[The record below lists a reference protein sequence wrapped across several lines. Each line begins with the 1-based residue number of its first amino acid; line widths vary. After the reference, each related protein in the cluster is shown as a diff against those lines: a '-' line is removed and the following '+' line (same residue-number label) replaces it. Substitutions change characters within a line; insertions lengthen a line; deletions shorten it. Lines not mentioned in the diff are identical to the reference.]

1 MLHSKKYSQQYS
13 KMLLFLPALFVII
26 PSTKADS
33 KKNLRYLSETHFEF
47 SIELYKEMAK
57 SREENIVLAG
67 LVMIMG

>member
-1 MLHSKKYSQQYS
+1 
-13 KMLLFLPALFVII
+13 MLLFLPALFVII

-67 LVMIMG
+67 LEMIMG